1 MMILFLRPS
10 VDFPFCVPSF
20 LSWPTVDKC
29 AASFESKSVARILH
43 HIGLETILKS
53 NSDSYINQGIAVI
66 FVFTIFQK

>member
-1 MMILFLRPS
+1 MPSNDDTFFAS
-10 VDFPFCVPSF
+10 VDFPFCVLSF

-53 NSDSYINQGIAVI
+53 NSDSYYSSVDLESE
-66 FVFTIFQK
+66 F